1 MLVDTNVLSELA
13 RPEPAPE
20 VEGWA
25 AVVPLPIQVS
35 VVSVEEIHSGL
46 SWQPSPR
53 VEAWFERFFAESC
66 EVLPITAAIARRAGE
81 LRGRLRADGRQRTQ
95 ADMLIAA
102 TAQAHQLPLVTRNVR
117 DFASCGIA
125 LLNPFEPG

>member
-20 VEGWA
+20 VRQWA
-25 AVVPLPIQVS
+25 ARVPLPIRVS
-35 VVSVEEIHSGL
+35 AVTLEEIHYGL
-46 SWQPSPR
+46 SRRPNPR

-66 EVLPITAAIARRAGE
+66 EVLPISAAIARRAGE
-81 LRGRLRADGRQRTQ
+81 LRGRPRAKGRPRNQ

-102 TAQAHQLPLVTRNVR
+102 TAQTHQLSLVTRNVR
-117 DFASCGIA
+117 DFAGCGIA
-125 LLNPFEPG
+125 LLDPFSA